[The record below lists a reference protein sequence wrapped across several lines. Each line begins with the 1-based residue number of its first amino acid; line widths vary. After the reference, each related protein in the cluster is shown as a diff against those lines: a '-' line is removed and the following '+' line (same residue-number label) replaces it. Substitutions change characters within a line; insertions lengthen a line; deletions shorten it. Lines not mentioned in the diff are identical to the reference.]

1 MTMQTDVQSAYVDA
15 TGDVYPQ
22 RTRVRGVYVYC
33 GASAGVLELKDGSG
47 GSTRFKI
54 ATPAAAT
61 SNPVYIPFPGEGILF
76 QSAVY
81 ATLTNVGAVTV
92 FYG

>member
-1 MTMQTDVQSAYVDA
+1 MTMQTDVQSAYLDA
-15 TGDVYPQ
+15 TGSVYAQ

-33 GASAGVLELKDGSG
+33 GASAGVLELTDGSG
-47 GSTRFKI
+47 GASRFKI

-61 SNPVYIPFPGEGILF
+61 ANPIYIPFPGEGTLF
-76 QSAVY
+76 QNSVY
-81 ATLTNVGAVTV
+81 ATLTNVGATTV